1 MRIRNIMQ
9 IGAVWILDK
18 YIEVLQKIQQL
29 SNATRIYET
38 YPEWIEQVTGGLFWI
53 TVALAM
59 GFIVLGM
66 EFGLGNDESGRKW
79 MTRVFV
85 ALLVSGGLLL
95 FSLSVYVEAGKGY
108 KTLNDES
115 STRVTQIVSNMSES
129 EYNEL
134 QQVMQLNA
142 GSDTGDVTLN
152 AIAKYL
158 QDKLVRKEVHHHY
171 HNNYYP
177 DYYNY
182 NRK

>member
-1 MRIRNIMQ
+1 MDRYVEI
-9 IGAVWILDK
+9 
-18 YIEVLQKIQQL
+18 LQKIQQL

-38 YPEWIEQVTGGLFWI
+38 YPDWIKPATFVLFWI

-59 GFIVLGM
+59 GVIVLGM
-66 EFGLGNDESGRKW
+66 EFVVGNDESDGKW
-79 MTRVFV
+79 ATRVFV

-95 FSLSVYVEAGKGY
+95 LSISIYNEADKGY

-115 STRVTQIVSNMSES
+115 SARVTQIVSNMSES

-158 QDKLVRKEVHHHY
+158 QDKLLRKEVHHHY
-171 HNNYYP
+171 HDNYYP

>member
-1 MRIRNIMQ
+1 M
-9 IGAVWILDK
+9 DK

-29 SNATRIYET
+29 SNATRIYDT
-38 YPEWIEQVTGGLFWI
+38 YPDWIKQTTFVLFWI
-53 TVALAM
+53 TVALVM
-59 GFIVLGM
+59 GVIVLGI
-66 EFGLGNDESGRKW
+66 EFVLGNDESDRKW
-79 MTRVFV
+79 ATRVFV
-85 ALLVSGGLLL
+85 ASIVLGGLLL
-95 FSLSVYVEAGKGY
+95 LSISVHNEADRGY

-115 STRVTQIVSNMSES
+115 SARVTQIVSNMSES

-171 HNNYYP
+171 HDNYYP

>member
-1 MRIRNIMQ
+1 MDR
-9 IGAVWILDK
+9 
-18 YIEVLQKIQQL
+18 YIEILQKIQQL

-38 YPEWIEQVTGGLFWI
+38 YPEWINQVTGGLFWI
-53 TVALAM
+53 TVMLVM
-59 GFIVLGM
+59 GFLALGM
-66 EFGLGNDESGRKW
+66 EFGLGNDESDRKW
-79 MTRVFV
+79 ATKVFV
-85 ALLVSGGLLL
+85 ALLISGGLLL
-95 FSLSVYVEAGKGY
+95 FSVSVSIEADKGY
-108 KTLNDES
+108 KTLDDES
-115 STRVTQIVSNMSES
+115 SARVTQIVSNMSES

-152 AIAKYL
+152 AITKHL

>member
-1 MRIRNIMQ
+1 M
-9 IGAVWILDK
+9 DK
-18 YIEVLQKIQQL
+18 YIEVLQKIQEL

-38 YPEWIEQVTGGLFWI
+38 YPEWIGQVTFVLFWV
-53 TVALAM
+53 TVALLM
-59 GFIVLGM
+59 GFLGLGM
-66 EFGLGNDESGRKW
+66 EFDIESDGPERKW
-79 MTRVFV
+79 FKRVFV

-95 FSLSVYVEAGKGY
+95 FSLSVYVEADKGY

>member
-1 MRIRNIMQ
+1 MQ
-9 IGAVWILDK
+9 IGAVWKLDK

-29 SNATRIYET
+29 SNATRIYDT
-38 YPEWIEQVTGGLFWI
+38 YPEWIKQVTGGLFWI

-66 EFGLGNDESGRKW
+66 EFGLGNDESDGKW

-95 FSLSVYVEAGKGY
+95 FSISVYVEADKGY

-142 GSDTGDVTLN
+142 RSDTGDVTLN